1 MKGAIALVQVLA
13 DDMPPEV
20 NASALSRAVVSKR
33 RNEQGAELMAERLVN
48 KGPHCPIGEKHSAN
62 EVCLILNLLW
72 LSCGYARPGIIERH
86 NDIDRCRT
94 GNGAEKQERD

>member
-1 MKGAIALVQVLA
+1 MKGAIAFVQVLA

-33 RNEQGAELMAERLVN
+33 RNEQGAEGMAERLVN
-48 KGPHCPIGEKHSAN
+48 KGPHCPVGRNHSAN

-72 LSCGYARPGIIERH
+72 QSCGYTGIIERL
-86 NDIDRCRT
+86 NDIDRCRR
-94 GNGAEKQERD
+94 GNGSEKRERD